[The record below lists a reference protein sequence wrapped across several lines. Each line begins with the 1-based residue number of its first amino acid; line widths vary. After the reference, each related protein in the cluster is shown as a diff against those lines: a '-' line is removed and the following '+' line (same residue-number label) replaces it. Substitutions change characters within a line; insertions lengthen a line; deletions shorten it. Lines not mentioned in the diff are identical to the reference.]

1 MLPRVACLCPTY
13 GRPRLV
19 QNALACF
26 LAQDYPA
33 DRRQLLI
40 LDDAGQIANQSGD
53 NWIVESTG
61 KRYPS
66 LPAKYVRLV
75 EMAAG
80 ADVLVVWDDDDVYLP
95 EHISNNVAAMERS
108 GLGWAHPREVWSD
121 YTGQL
126 ARESAAG
133 RFHGSVVV
141 TRELHDQIGGW
152 VQTPRADFDQQF
164 IARLHRASPSAQFS
178 TGDPTYIFRWASTG
192 HSHCQGLMSSPAN
205 TDWYDRVPVHDQRRV
220 ETLVPQFDTAT
231 IRYFSELGFSPESTP
246 DPAG

>member
-40 LDDAGQIANQSGD
+40 LDDAGQIASQSGD
-53 NWIVESTG
+53 NWVVESTAA
-61 KRYPS
+61 RYPS

-108 GLGWAHPREVWSD
+108 GLGWAHQREVWSD
-121 YTGQL
+121 YSGRL
-126 ARESAAG
+126 EKESASG
-133 RFHGSVVV
+133 RFHGAVVV
-141 TRELHDQIGGW
+141 SRELHDRIGGW

-164 IARLHRASPSAQFS
+164 IARLHRESPPAQFS
-178 TGDPTYIFRWASTG
+178 DGDPTYIFRWASTG
-192 HSHCQGLMSSPAN
+192 HSHCQGLMSSPQN
-205 TDWYDRVPVHDQRRV
+205 TDWYSRVPVNDRQLV
-220 ETLVPQFDTAT
+220 EVLEPRMDEVTE
-231 IRYFSELGFSPESTP
+231 RYFRGATASL
-246 DPAG
+246 AR